1 MTPIE
6 LRNRGYQALVDALG
20 TIDTI
25 IFLQQS
31 GWGIGNYTEERKQW
45 LNSVNR
51 QEFWQDIQRLRDK
64 NN

>member
-1 MTPIE
+1 
-6 LRNRGYQALVDALG
+6 
-20 TIDTI
+20 
-25 IFLQQS
+25 LQQS

>member
-1 MTPIE
+1 MIVFPELQESDTMTPIE

-31 GWGIGNYTEERKQW
+31 GWGIGNYTEE
-45 LNSVNR
+45 
-51 QEFWQDIQRLRDK
+51 
-64 NN
+64 